1 MISEDQISEVIQIIA
16 TNLRIKEWSYEKQS
30 FKNIA
35 QNYFG
40 VLIPVSLF
48 NLSNED
54 NVKLELV
61 LKLAPTNE
69 QYRVSGAVTTMFQK
83 EIFVYTT
90 IMPTYRKFQND
101 IKHLQFLIP
110 ECYHVCKEYCKEVIV
125 MQNMCADGF
134 MPFVESLVLDYNHIL
149 LSLKCLAQFHAMSFI
164 LKETEHRLY
173 KDIEEICVPLS
184 RQTNKRFMDIL
195 KDRLMK
201 AINNFSK
208 SQYVQLFNYLFEN
221 CEQLVEDTFKNVNGL
236 CLCHGDVWKENFL
249 YKYLK
254 DEPISA
260 CLIDYQTVRL
270 SSPAY
275 DVLYLIVS
283 STTSELRHRY
293 YPQLLNIYYET
304 FEEILNEAQLNVGTL
319 YSRAMFNEDLSSV
332 APACLIIANTAIW
345 LSSGLQEEGHVRSKV
360 QLNTDFEKKMAAEH
374 YEDRLTRIIE
384 DLKSYEYL
392 NFSC

>member
-1 MISEDQISEVIQIIA
+1 MYPINNFIDFDFEVCANFYISLVVCVKMISEDQISEVIQIIA

-101 IKHLQFLIP
+101 IKHLEP
-110 ECYHVCKEYCKEVIV
+110 
-125 MQNMCADGF
+125 NMCADGF

-149 LSLKCLAQFHAMSFI
+149 ISLKCLAQFHAMSFI

-201 AINNFSK
+201 AINKFSN

-254 DEPISA
+254 
-260 CLIDYQTVRL
+260 
-270 SSPAY
+270 
-275 DVLYLIVS
+275 
-283 STTSELRHRY
+283 
-293 YPQLLNIYYET
+293 LLNIYYET

-319 YSRAMFNEDLSSV
+319 YSREMFNEDLSSV

-345 LSSGLQEEGHVRSKV
+345 LSSGLQEEGHK
-360 QLNTDFEKKMAAEH
+360 A
-374 YEDRLTRIIE
+374 
-384 DLKSYEYL
+384 
-392 NFSC
+392 

>member
-254 DEPISA
+254 
-260 CLIDYQTVRL
+260 
-270 SSPAY
+270 
-275 DVLYLIVS
+275 
-283 STTSELRHRY
+283 
-293 YPQLLNIYYET
+293 LLNIYYET

-319 YSRAMFNEDLSSV
+319 YSREMFNEDLSSV